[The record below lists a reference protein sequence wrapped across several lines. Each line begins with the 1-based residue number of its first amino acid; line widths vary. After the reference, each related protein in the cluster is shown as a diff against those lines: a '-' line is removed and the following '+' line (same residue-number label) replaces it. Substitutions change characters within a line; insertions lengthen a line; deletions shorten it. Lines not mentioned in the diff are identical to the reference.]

1 MRGASCGLT
10 LREMTLPIAVATATI
25 PTMGLILVVVFLVR
39 RLGSDYQ
46 LLPVT
51 IDWLRELSSDR
62 YRPMLRLLDATDFQ
76 FLRAQQGFTPEME
89 RRMRCQRV
97 QAFRGYLL
105 LLVADF
111 DRIVAALH
119 VILEQS
125 AQDRPELAS
134 LVLQRRLSFALGL
147 IEVHCRLAL
156 FGLGWSRVDVSG
168 LIQLFDGMRLDLH
181 KLVPASSPTAA

>member
-1 MRGASCGLT
+1 MRGAFCGLT
-10 LREMTLPIAVATATI
+10 LREMTLPITVATATI
-25 PTMGLILVVVFLVR
+25 PTMGLGLVVVFLVR
-39 RLGSDYQ
+39 RLGSDHQ

-51 IDWLRELSSDR
+51 IDWLRELSTDR

-76 FLRAQQGFTPEME
+76 FLRAQKGFTPEME
-89 RRMRCQRV
+89 RRLRRQRV
-97 QAFRGYLL
+97 QAFRGYLR

-111 DRIVAALH
+111 DRIVAALR
-119 VILEQS
+119 VILAQS

-147 IEVHCRLAL
+147 IGVYCRLAL
-156 FGLGWSRVDVSG
+156 FGLGWSRVDVSE

-181 KLVPASSPTAA
+181 KLVPASSPTAV

>member
-1 MRGASCGLT
+1 
-10 LREMTLPIAVATATI
+10 MTLPITVATAMI
-25 PTMGLILVVVFLVR
+25 PMMGLGLVAVFLVR
-39 RLGSDYQ
+39 RLGSDHQ

-51 IDWLRELSSDR
+51 IGWLSELSTER

-76 FLRAQQGFTPEME
+76 FLRAQKGFTSEME
-89 RRMRCQRV
+89 RRLRRQRV

-111 DRIVAALH
+111 DRIVAALR
-119 VILEQS
+119 VILVQS

-134 LVLQRRLSFALGL
+134 LVLQRRLSFAMGL
-147 IEVHCRLAL
+147 IEVQCRLAL

-168 LIQLFDGMRLDLH
+168 LIQLFEGMRLDLH
-181 KLVPASSPTAA
+181 KLVPMSSPTTA

>member
-1 MRGASCGLT
+1 
-10 LREMTLPIAVATATI
+10 MTLPITVATATV
-25 PTMGLILVVVFLVR
+25 PTMGLVAVFLVR
-39 RLGSDYQ
+39 RLGSDHQ

-51 IDWLRELSSDR
+51 IEWLSELSTER

-76 FLRAQQGFTPEME
+76 FLRAQKGFTSEME
-89 RRMRCQRV
+89 RRLRRQRV
-97 QAFRGYLL
+97 QAFRGYLR

-111 DRIVAALH
+111 DRIVAALR
-119 VILEQS
+119 VILAQS

-156 FGLGWSRVDVSG
+156 FGLGWSRVDVSP

-181 KLVPASSPTAA
+181 KLVPVSSPTTA

>member
-1 MRGASCGLT
+1 
-10 LREMTLPIAVATATI
+10 MTLPITIATASI
-25 PTMGLILVVVFLVR
+25 PTLGLGLVVVFLVR

-51 IDWLRELSSDR
+51 IDWLRELSTDR

-76 FLRAQQGFTPEME
+76 FLRAQKGFTPEME
-89 RRMRCQRV
+89 RRLRRQRV
-97 QAFRGYLL
+97 QAFRGYLR

-111 DRIVAALH
+111 DRIVAALR
-119 VILEQS
+119 VILAQS

-134 LVLQRRLSFALGL
+134 LVLQRRLSFALSL
-147 IEVHCRLAL
+147 IGVYCRLAL

>member
-1 MRGASCGLT
+1 MRDASRGLT
-10 LREMTLPIAVATATI
+10 LREMTLPITVATASI
-25 PTMGLILVVVFLVR
+25 PTMGLGLIVVFLVR

-51 IDWLRELSSDR
+51 IDWLSELSAER

-76 FLRAQQGFTPEME
+76 FLRAQKGFTPEME
-89 RRMRCQRV
+89 RRLRRQRV
-97 QAFRGYLL
+97 QAFRGYLR

-111 DRIVAALH
+111 DRIVTALR
-119 VILEQS
+119 VILAQS

-147 IEVHCRLAL
+147 IGVYCRLAL
-156 FGLGWSRVDVSG
+156 FGLGWSRVDVSD

-181 KLVPASSPTAA
+181 KLVPASSPTAV

>member
-1 MRGASCGLT
+1 
-10 LREMTLPIAVATATI
+10 MTLPITVATATI
-25 PTMGLILVVVFLVR
+25 PTMGMGFVVVFLVR
-39 RLGSDYQ
+39 RLGSDHQ

-51 IDWLRELSSDR
+51 IDWLSELSTDR

-76 FLRAQQGFTPEME
+76 FLRAQKGFTPEME
-89 RRMRCQRV
+89 KRLRRQRV
-97 QAFRGYLL
+97 QAFREYLRL
-105 LLVADF
+105 LEADF
-111 DRIVAALH
+111 DRISTALR
-119 VILEQS
+119 VILAQS
-125 AQDRPELAS
+125 AHDRPELAS
-134 LVLQRRLSFALGL
+134 LVLQRRLRFALGL